1 MTTRW
6 GGLQPSLE
14 LGENCS
20 QKGGVACCSKI
31 LTIKLGQVFGALFL
45 GNLCVWQLWH
55 STLWRLLKLC
65 RKRGRC
71 WRALAKVVAGGRVKA
86 FGATAVKQFST
97 VGATLVPFLYSG
109 CYVGTLL
116 KQLGWR
122 PSGPGGQIW
131 SQLSNS
137 AIFDLNVVLFFS
149 STSVVVE
156 AVEVLRS
163 QSRSVWQK
171 VFINNNFITMQSIQP
186 CSASSF

>member
-31 LTIKLGQVFGALFL
+31 LTIKLGQVFAVCL
-45 GNLCVWQLWH
+45 GNLCVWH

-109 CYVGTLL
+109 WVLRCWYLTETVGVKAFGPRRANLVSALQLRHLWL
-116 KQLGWR
+116 KLR
-122 PSGPGGQIW
+122 S
-131 SQLSNS
+131 L
-137 AIFDLNVVLFFS
+137 LFFYKCCS
-149 STSVVVE
+149 RGCRGPVVTEQISVTKTV
-156 AVEVLRS
+156 
-163 QSRSVWQK
+163 
-171 VFINNNFITMQSIQP
+171 NNNFITMQSIHL
-186 CSASSF
+186 